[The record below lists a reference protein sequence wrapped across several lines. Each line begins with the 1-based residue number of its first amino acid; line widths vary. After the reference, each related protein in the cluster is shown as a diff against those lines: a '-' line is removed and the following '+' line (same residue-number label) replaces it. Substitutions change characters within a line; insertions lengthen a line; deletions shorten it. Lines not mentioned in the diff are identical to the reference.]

1 MIHYFLF
8 KLNRLNF
15 WFPLLT
21 WLTSSVFID
30 IGSLPTSHLFWH
42 LTKGHKPGRSR
53 SSPADHQPP
62 GCSQDEDQY
71 LSQLCHGTPWNFRGI
86 PGHPKTTQFL
96 ATRWSNTCHVDVF
109 FLVDL
114 THQNGGTERFNTP
127 GWILKMMDFTEKG
140 KLFHHPCLVCVF
152 LGFIW
157 IYPYQVQKQGSYGS
171 FNNQTW
177 WTIAMWA
184 SKIRI

>member
-1 MIHYFLF
+1 MVVKQVCSLVLRGCHHQASLLTAYTRLTTDWIMLYLNHKRHKSGVNYNIYFTKLKLAATCGHLGMIHYFLF

-15 WFPLLT
+15 WFSLLT

-30 IGSLPTSHLFWH
+30 IGSLPTSHLVWH

-71 LSQLCHGTPWNFRGI
+71 ISQLCHGTPWNFRGI

-109 FLVDL
+109 FW
-114 THQNGGTERFNTP
+114 
-127 GWILKMMDFTEKG
+127 WI
-140 KLFHHPCLVCVF
+140 
-152 LGFIW
+152 
-157 IYPYQVQKQGSYGS
+157 
-171 FNNQTW
+171 
-177 WTIAMWA
+177 
-184 SKIRI
+184 

>member
-1 MIHYFLF
+1 MAHIFSFHWHRKSSHFPPFLAPDQGSQTWP
-8 KLNRLNF
+8 KSIKPSWPPATRM
-15 WFPLLT
+15 FPG
-21 WLTSSVFID
+21 WGSV
-30 IGSLPTSHLFWH
+30 
-42 LTKGHKPGRSR
+42 
-53 SSPADHQPP
+53 HQPT
-62 GCSQDEDQY
+62 
-71 LSQLCHGTPWNFRGI
+71 LPWNSMELSWNPRTSKNY
-86 PGHPKTTQFL
+86 PVSCDPVVEHLPC
-96 ATRWSNTCHVDVF
+96 WCV

-127 GWILKMMDFTEKG
+127 GGILKMMDFTEKG